1 MDKIQKEE
9 MQKETGTNSIFKEK
23 LIIAFSSV
31 FEALFLLLELYFM
44 IHSRENFVAL
54 IVVAICMIL
63 VLFFLVMAI
72 IDLNQKIKNMEWKEY
87 QDIYKAQKAS
97 YLSTKR
103 AFDELGQRLSAL
115 EESNTFPAEDI
126 ISAQKAVAKVTI
138 SRNKENAEALMNAND
153 ELIQRVF
160 GFEEKLADNKE
171 ELMKLQQEIM
181 QQTKDEMNENQR
193 NIQSQFDAIQNL
205 LQQVQQDISTGEIR
219 TMDTAIEDSPV
230 DSLQEDWMEPEDEEL
245 PDLGGFEEESEEQLP
260 SLDEMEI
267 PAEDELPS
275 LDEAEIPVEDELP
288 SLDEAE
294 IPVEDELPSLDDVE
308 VSAEP
313 VSDLN
318 KTLSPD
324 EIAALFSNME
334 DTTAQLE
341 EEPEELPMPDMSDP
355 NKSLSPDEIA
365 ALFANAGNTESV
377 TEEEPEKEEEP
388 EPEKPPMPDLSD
400 PNKTLSPDEIAAL
413 FANM

>member
-1 MDKIQKEE
+1 
-9 MQKETGTNSIFKEK
+9 MQKETSPNSILKEK

-97 YLSTKR
+97 YLSTKK
-103 AFDELGQRLSAL
+103 AFDEIGQRLSAL
-115 EESNTFPAEDI
+115 EEGNSFPAEDI

-181 QQTKDEMNENQR
+181 QQTKDEMSENQK
-193 NIQSQFDAIQNL
+193 NIQTQFDTIQSL
-205 LQQVQQDISTGEIR
+205 LQQVQQGINLAEVKTTDFPEAPQAEMQQDIQ
-219 TMDTAIEDSPV
+219 MDLPEE
-230 DSLQEDWMEPEDEEL
+230 SLPKIDEADIIDEDEPVVDTE
-245 PDLGGFEEESEEQLP
+245 DLER
-260 SLDEMEI
+260 
-267 PAEDELPS
+267 
-275 LDEAEIPVEDELP
+275 PVEDELP
-288 SLDEAE
+288 SLDDIELPE
-294 IPVEDELPSLDDVE
+294 GDELPNLDDIELPEEDELPNLDDIELPVEDELPSLDDVDVPE
-308 VSAEP
+308 ADEEEAP
-313 VSDLN
+313 EELPMPDLSDPN

-324 EIAALFSNME
+324 EIAALFSNAE
-334 DTTAQLE
+334 SVAAP
-341 EEPEELPMPDMSDP
+341 EPEEEQEPEVEVEMEPMPETAP
-355 NKSLSPDEIA
+355 
-365 ALFANAGNTESV
+365 
-377 TEEEPEKEEEP
+377 EE
-388 EPEKPPMPDLSD
+388 EKPPMPDLSD

>member
-1 MDKIQKEE
+1 MDKIQKEK
-9 MQKETGTNSIFKEK
+9 MQKETSPNSILKEK

-97 YLSTKR
+97 YLSTKK
-103 AFDELGQRLSAL
+103 AFDKIGQRLSAL
-115 EESNTFPAEDI
+115 EEGNSFPAEDI

-181 QQTKDEMNENQR
+181 QQTKDEMSENQK
-193 NIQSQFDAIQNL
+193 NIQTQFDTIQSL
-205 LQQVQQDISTGEIR
+205 LQQVQQGINLAEVKTTDFPEAPQAEMQQDIQ
-219 TMDTAIEDSPV
+219 MDLPEE
-230 DSLQEDWMEPEDEEL
+230 SLPKIDEADIIDEDEPVVDTE
-245 PDLGGFEEESEEQLP
+245 DL
-260 SLDEMEI
+260 EM
-267 PAEDELPS
+267 
-275 LDEAEIPVEDELP
+275 PVEDELP
-288 SLDEAE
+288 SLDDIELPE
-294 IPVEDELPSLDDVE
+294 GDELPNLDDIELPEEDELPNLDDIELPVEDELPSLDDVDVPE
-308 VSAEP
+308 ADEEEAP
-313 VSDLN
+313 EELPMPDLSDPN

-324 EIAALFSNME
+324 EIAALFSNAE
-334 DTTAQLE
+334 SVAAP
-341 EEPEELPMPDMSDP
+341 EPEEEQEPEVEVEMEPMPETAP
-355 NKSLSPDEIA
+355 
-365 ALFANAGNTESV
+365 
-377 TEEEPEKEEEP
+377 EE
-388 EPEKPPMPDLSD
+388 EKPPMPDLSD

>member
-1 MDKIQKEE
+1 MDKIQKEK
-9 MQKETGTNSIFKEK
+9 MQKETSPNSILKEK

-97 YLSTKR
+97 YLSTKK
-103 AFDELGQRLSAL
+103 AFDEIGQRLSAL
-115 EESNTFPAEDI
+115 EEGNSFPAEDI

-181 QQTKDEMNENQR
+181 QQTKDEMSENQK
-193 NIQSQFDAIQNL
+193 NIQTQFDTIQSL
-205 LQQVQQDISTGEIR
+205 LQQVQQGINLAEVKTTDFPEAPQAEMQQDIQ
-219 TMDTAIEDSPV
+219 MDLPEE
-230 DSLQEDWMEPEDEEL
+230 SLPKIDEADIIDEDEPVVDTE
-245 PDLGGFEEESEEQLP
+245 DL
-260 SLDEMEI
+260 EM
-267 PAEDELPS
+267 
-275 LDEAEIPVEDELP
+275 PVEDELP
-288 SLDEAE
+288 SLDDIELPE
-294 IPVEDELPSLDDVE
+294 GDELPNLDDIELPEEDELPNLDDIELPVEDELPSLDDVDVPE
-308 VSAEP
+308 ADEEEAP
-313 VSDLN
+313 EELPMPDLSDPN

-324 EIAALFSNME
+324 EIAALFSNAE
-334 DTTAQLE
+334 SVAAP
-341 EEPEELPMPDMSDP
+341 EPEEEQEPEVEVEMEPMPETAP
-355 NKSLSPDEIA
+355 
-365 ALFANAGNTESV
+365 
-377 TEEEPEKEEEP
+377 EE
-388 EPEKPPMPDLSD
+388 EKPPIPDLSD

>member
-1 MDKIQKEE
+1 MDKIQKEK
-9 MQKETGTNSIFKEK
+9 MQKETSPNSILKEK

-97 YLSTKR
+97 YLSTKK
-103 AFDELGQRLSAL
+103 AFDEIGQRLSAL
-115 EESNTFPAEDI
+115 EEGNSFPAEDI

-171 ELMKLQQEIM
+171 ELMKLQREIM
-181 QQTKDEMNENQR
+181 QQTKDEMSENQK
-193 NIQSQFDAIQNL
+193 NIQTQFDTIQSL
-205 LQQVQQDISTGEIR
+205 LQQVQQGINLAEVKTTDFPEAPQAEMQQDIQ
-219 TMDTAIEDSPV
+219 MDLPEE
-230 DSLQEDWMEPEDEEL
+230 SLPKIDEADIIDEDEPVVDTE
-245 PDLGGFEEESEEQLP
+245 DL
-260 SLDEMEI
+260 EM
-267 PAEDELPS
+267 
-275 LDEAEIPVEDELP
+275 PVEDELP
-288 SLDEAE
+288 SLDDIELPE
-294 IPVEDELPSLDDVE
+294 GDELPNLDDIELPEEDELPNLDDIELPVEDELPSLDDVDVPE
-308 VSAEP
+308 ADEEEAP
-313 VSDLN
+313 EELPMPDLSDPN

-324 EIAALFSNME
+324 EIAALFSNTE
-334 DTTAQLE
+334 SVAAP
-341 EEPEELPMPDMSDP
+341 EPEEEQEPEVEVEMEPMPETAP
-355 NKSLSPDEIA
+355 
-365 ALFANAGNTESV
+365 
-377 TEEEPEKEEEP
+377 EE
-388 EPEKPPMPDLSD
+388 EKPPMPDLSD

>member
-9 MQKETGTNSIFKEK
+9 MRKETGTNSILKEK

-44 IHSRENFVAL
+44 IHSRENFIAL

-260 SLDEMEI
+260 SLDEAEI

-275 LDEAEIPVEDELP
+275 LDDVEMPAEDELP
-288 SLDEAE
+288 SLDE
-294 IPVEDELPSLDDVE
+294 VE

-313 VSDLN
+313 ISDPN

-334 DTTAQLE
+334 DTTVQPE

-365 ALFANAGNTESV
+365 ALFANAGNAESV
-377 TEEEPEKEEEP
+377 TEEEP

>member
-1 MDKIQKEE
+1 MDKIQKEK
-9 MQKETGTNSIFKEK
+9 MQKETSPNSILKEK

-97 YLSTKR
+97 YLSTKK
-103 AFDELGQRLSAL
+103 AFDEIGQRLSAL
-115 EESNTFPAEDI
+115 EERNSFPAEDI

-181 QQTKDEMNENQR
+181 QQTKDEMSENQK
-193 NIQSQFDAIQNL
+193 NIQTQFDTIQSL
-205 LQQVQQDISTGEIR
+205 LQQVQQGINLAEVKTTDFPEAPQAEMQQDIQ
-219 TMDTAIEDSPV
+219 MDLPEE
-230 DSLQEDWMEPEDEEL
+230 SLPKIDEADIIDEDEPVVDTE
-245 PDLGGFEEESEEQLP
+245 DL
-260 SLDEMEI
+260 EM
-267 PAEDELPS
+267 
-275 LDEAEIPVEDELP
+275 PVEDELP
-288 SLDEAE
+288 SLDDIELPE
-294 IPVEDELPSLDDVE
+294 GDELPNLDDIELPEEDELPNLDDIELPVEDELPSLDDVDVPE
-308 VSAEP
+308 ADEEEAP
-313 VSDLN
+313 EELPMPDLSDPN

-324 EIAALFSNME
+324 EIAALFSNAE
-334 DTTAQLE
+334 SVAAP
-341 EEPEELPMPDMSDP
+341 EPEEEQEPEVEVEMEPMPETAP
-355 NKSLSPDEIA
+355 
-365 ALFANAGNTESV
+365 
-377 TEEEPEKEEEP
+377 EE
-388 EPEKPPMPDLSD
+388 EKPPMPDLSD

>member
-1 MDKIQKEE
+1 MDKIQKEK
-9 MQKETGTNSIFKEK
+9 MQKETSPNSILKEK

-97 YLSTKR
+97 YLSTKK
-103 AFDELGQRLSAL
+103 AFDEIGQRLSAL
-115 EESNTFPAEDI
+115 EEVNSFPAEDI

-181 QQTKDEMNENQR
+181 QQTKDEMSENQK
-193 NIQSQFDAIQNL
+193 NIQTQFDTIQSL
-205 LQQVQQDISTGEIR
+205 LQQVQQGINLAEVKTTDFPEAPQAEMQQDIQ
-219 TMDTAIEDSPV
+219 MDLPEE
-230 DSLQEDWMEPEDEEL
+230 SLPKIDEADIIDEDEPVVDTE
-245 PDLGGFEEESEEQLP
+245 DL
-260 SLDEMEI
+260 EM
-267 PAEDELPS
+267 
-275 LDEAEIPVEDELP
+275 PVEDELP
-288 SLDEAE
+288 SLDDIELPE
-294 IPVEDELPSLDDVE
+294 GDELPNLDDIELPEEDELPNLDDIELPVEDELPSLDDVDVPE
-308 VSAEP
+308 ADEEEAP
-313 VSDLN
+313 EELPMPDLSDPN

-324 EIAALFSNME
+324 EIAALFSNAE
-334 DTTAQLE
+334 SVAAP
-341 EEPEELPMPDMSDP
+341 EPEEEQEPEVEVEMEPMPETAP
-355 NKSLSPDEIA
+355 
-365 ALFANAGNTESV
+365 
-377 TEEEPEKEEEP
+377 EE
-388 EPEKPPMPDLSD
+388 EKPPMPDLSD

>member
-1 MDKIQKEE
+1 MDKIQKEK
-9 MQKETGTNSIFKEK
+9 MQKETSPNSILKEK

-97 YLSTKR
+97 YLSTKK
-103 AFDELGQRLSAL
+103 AFDEIGQRLSAL
-115 EESNTFPAEDI
+115 EEGNSFPAEDI

-181 QQTKDEMNENQR
+181 QQTKDEMSENQK
-193 NIQSQFDAIQNL
+193 NIQTQFDTIQSL
-205 LQQVQQDISTGEIR
+205 LQQVQQGINLAEVKTTDFPEAPQAEMQQDIQ
-219 TMDTAIEDSPV
+219 MDLPEE
-230 DSLQEDWMEPEDEEL
+230 SLPKIDEADIIDEDEPVVDTE
-245 PDLGGFEEESEEQLP
+245 DL
-260 SLDEMEI
+260 EM
-267 PAEDELPS
+267 
-275 LDEAEIPVEDELP
+275 PVEDELP
-288 SLDEAE
+288 SLDDIELPE
-294 IPVEDELPSLDDVE
+294 GDELPNLDDIELPEEDELPNLDDIELPVEDELPSLDDVDVPE
-308 VSAEP
+308 ADEEEAP
-313 VSDLN
+313 EELPMPDLSDPN

-324 EIAALFSNME
+324 EIAALFSNAE
-334 DTTAQLE
+334 SVAAP
-341 EEPEELPMPDMSDP
+341 EPEEEQEPEVEVEMEPMPETAP
-355 NKSLSPDEIA
+355 
-365 ALFANAGNTESV
+365 
-377 TEEEPEKEEEP
+377 EE
-388 EPEKPPMPDLSD
+388 EKPPMPDLSD

>member
-1 MDKIQKEE
+1 MDKIQKEK
-9 MQKETGTNSIFKEK
+9 MQKETSPNSILKEK

-97 YLSTKR
+97 YLSTKK
-103 AFDELGQRLSAL
+103 AFDEIGQRLSAL
-115 EESNTFPAEDI
+115 EEGNSFPAEDI

-181 QQTKDEMNENQR
+181 QQTKDEMSENQK
-193 NIQSQFDAIQNL
+193 NIQTQFDTIQSL
-205 LQQVQQDISTGEIR
+205 LQQVQQGINLAEVKTTDFPEAPQAEMQQDIQ
-219 TMDTAIEDSPV
+219 MDLPEE
-230 DSLQEDWMEPEDEEL
+230 SLPKIDEADIIDEDEPVVDTE
-245 PDLGGFEEESEEQLP
+245 DL
-260 SLDEMEI
+260 EM
-267 PAEDELPS
+267 
-275 LDEAEIPVEDELP
+275 PVEDELP
-288 SLDEAE
+288 SLDDIELPE
-294 IPVEDELPSLDDVE
+294 EDELPNLDDIELPEEDELPNLDDIELPVEDELPSLDDVDVPE
-308 VSAEP
+308 ADEEEAP
-313 VSDLN
+313 EELPMPDLSDPN

-324 EIAALFSNME
+324 EIAALFSNAE
-334 DTTAQLE
+334 SVAAP
-341 EEPEELPMPDMSDP
+341 EPEEEQEPEVEVEMEPVP
-355 NKSLSPDEIA
+355 ETAP
-365 ALFANAGNTESV
+365 
-377 TEEEPEKEEEP
+377 EEE
-388 EPEKPPMPDLSD
+388 KPTMPDLSD

>member
-1 MDKIQKEE
+1 MDKIQKEK
-9 MQKETGTNSIFKEK
+9 MQKETSPNSILKEK

-97 YLSTKR
+97 YLSTKK
-103 AFDELGQRLSAL
+103 AFDEIGQRLSAL
-115 EESNTFPAEDI
+115 EEGNSFPAEDI

-181 QQTKDEMNENQR
+181 QQTKDEMSENQK
-193 NIQSQFDAIQNL
+193 NIQTQFDTIQSL
-205 LQQVQQDISTGEIR
+205 LQQVQQGINLAEVKTTDFPEAPQAEMQQDIQ
-219 TMDTAIEDSPV
+219 MDLPEE
-230 DSLQEDWMEPEDEEL
+230 SLPKIDEADIIDEDEPVVDTE
-245 PDLGGFEEESEEQLP
+245 DL
-260 SLDEMEI
+260 EM
-267 PAEDELPS
+267 
-275 LDEAEIPVEDELP
+275 PVEDELP
-288 SLDEAE
+288 SLDDIELPE
-294 IPVEDELPSLDDVE
+294 GDELPNLDDIELPEEDELPNLDDIELPVEDELPSLDDVDVPE
-308 VSAEP
+308 ADEEEAP
-313 VSDLN
+313 EELPMPDLSDPN

-324 EIAALFSNME
+324 EIAALFSNAE
-334 DTTAQLE
+334 SVAAP
-341 EEPEELPMPDMSDP
+341 EPEEEQEPKVEVEMEPMPETAP
-355 NKSLSPDEIA
+355 
-365 ALFANAGNTESV
+365 
-377 TEEEPEKEEEP
+377 EE
-388 EPEKPPMPDLSD
+388 EKPPIPDLSD

>member
-1 MDKIQKEE
+1 MYYFFVIVFEWRCIE
-9 MQKETGTNSIFKEK
+9 CILKEK

-97 YLSTKR
+97 YLSTKK
-103 AFDELGQRLSAL
+103 AFDEIGQRLSAL
-115 EESNTFPAEDI
+115 EEGNSFPAEDI

-181 QQTKDEMNENQR
+181 QQTKDEMSENQK
-193 NIQSQFDAIQNL
+193 NIQTQFDTIQSL
-205 LQQVQQDISTGEIR
+205 LQQVQQGINLAEVKTTDFPEAPQAEMQQDIQ
-219 TMDTAIEDSPV
+219 MDLPEE
-230 DSLQEDWMEPEDEEL
+230 SLPKIDEADIIDEDEPVVDTE
-245 PDLGGFEEESEEQLP
+245 DLER
-260 SLDEMEI
+260 
-267 PAEDELPS
+267 
-275 LDEAEIPVEDELP
+275 PVEDELP
-288 SLDEAE
+288 SLDDIELPE
-294 IPVEDELPSLDDVE
+294 GDELPNLDDIELPEEDELPNLDDIELPVEDELPSLDDVDVPE
-308 VSAEP
+308 ADEEEAP
-313 VSDLN
+313 EELPMPDLSDPN

-324 EIAALFSNME
+324 EIAALFSNAE
-334 DTTAQLE
+334 SVAAP
-341 EEPEELPMPDMSDP
+341 EPEEEQEPEVEVEMEPMPETAP
-355 NKSLSPDEIA
+355 
-365 ALFANAGNTESV
+365 
-377 TEEEPEKEEEP
+377 EE
-388 EPEKPPMPDLSD
+388 EKPPMPDLSD

>member
-1 MDKIQKEE
+1 MDKIQKEK
-9 MQKETGTNSIFKEK
+9 MQKETSPNSILKEK

-97 YLSTKR
+97 YLSTKK
-103 AFDELGQRLSAL
+103 AFDEIGQRLSAL
-115 EESNTFPAEDI
+115 EESNSFPAEDI

-181 QQTKDEMNENQR
+181 QQTKDEMSENR
-193 NIQSQFDAIQNL
+193 KNIQTQFDTIQSL
-205 LQQVQQDISTGEIR
+205 LQQVQQGINLAEVKTTDFPEASKAEMQQDIQQDFQEESLPEI
-219 TMDTAIEDSPV
+219 DEADIIE
-230 DSLQEDWMEPEDEEL
+230 EDEPVVDTE
-245 PDLGGFEEESEEQLP
+245 DL
-260 SLDEMEI
+260 EM
-267 PAEDELPS
+267 
-275 LDEAEIPVEDELP
+275 PVEDELP
-288 SLDEAE
+288 SLDDIELPE
-294 IPVEDELPSLDDVE
+294 EDELPNLDDIELPEEDELPNLDDIELPVEDELPSLDDVDVPE
-308 VSAEP
+308 ADEEEAP
-313 VSDLN
+313 EELPMPDLSDPN

-324 EIAALFSNME
+324 EIAALFSNAE
-334 DTTAQLE
+334 SVAAP
-341 EEPEELPMPDMSDP
+341 EPEE
-355 NKSLSPDEIA
+355 EQ
-365 ALFANAGNTESV
+365 
-377 TEEEPEKEEEP
+377 EPEVEVEMEPVPETAPEE
-388 EPEKPPMPDLSD
+388 EKPPMPDLSD

>member
-1 MDKIQKEE
+1 MDKIQKEK
-9 MQKETGTNSIFKEK
+9 MQKETSPNSILKEK

-97 YLSTKR
+97 YLSTKK
-103 AFDELGQRLSAL
+103 AFDEIGQRLSAL
-115 EESNTFPAEDI
+115 EEGNSFPAEDI

-181 QQTKDEMNENQR
+181 QQTKDEMSENQK
-193 NIQSQFDAIQNL
+193 NIQTQFDTIQSL
-205 LQQVQQDISTGEIR
+205 LQQVQQGINLAEVKTTDFPEAPQAEMQQDFREESLPKTDEADI
-219 TMDTAIEDSPV
+219 IE
-230 DSLQEDWMEPEDEEL
+230 EDEPVVDTE
-245 PDLGGFEEESEEQLP
+245 DL
-260 SLDEMEI
+260 EM
-267 PAEDELPS
+267 
-275 LDEAEIPVEDELP
+275 PVEDELP
-288 SLDEAE
+288 SLDDIELPE
-294 IPVEDELPSLDDVE
+294 EDELPNLDDIELPEEDELPNLDDIELPVEDELPSLDDVDVPE
-308 VSAEP
+308 ADEEEAP
-313 VSDLN
+313 EELPMPDLSDPN

-324 EIAALFSNME
+324 EIAALFSNAE
-334 DTTAQLE
+334 SVAAP
-341 EEPEELPMPDMSDP
+341 EPEE
-355 NKSLSPDEIA
+355 EQ
-365 ALFANAGNTESV
+365 
-377 TEEEPEKEEEP
+377 EPEVEVEMEPVPETAPEE
-388 EPEKPPMPDLSD
+388 EKPPMPDLSD

>member
-9 MQKETGTNSIFKEK
+9 MRKETGTNSILKEK

-260 SLDEMEI
+260 SLDDVEI

-275 LDEAEIPVEDELP
+275 LDDVEI
-288 SLDEAE
+288 S
-294 IPVEDELPSLDDVE
+294 VEDELPSLDDVE

-313 VSDLN
+313 VSDPN

-334 DTTAQLE
+334 DTTAQPE

>member
-1 MDKIQKEE
+1 MDKIQKEK
-9 MQKETGTNSIFKEK
+9 MQKETSPNSILKEK

-97 YLSTKR
+97 YLSTKK
-103 AFDELGQRLSAL
+103 AFDEIGQRLSAL
-115 EESNTFPAEDI
+115 EEGNSFPAEDI

-171 ELMKLQQEIM
+171 ELMKLQREIM
-181 QQTKDEMNENQR
+181 QQTKDEMSENQK
-193 NIQSQFDAIQNL
+193 NIQTQFDTIQSL
-205 LQQVQQDISTGEIR
+205 LQQVQQGINLAEVKTTDFPEAPQAEMQQDIQ
-219 TMDTAIEDSPV
+219 MDLPEE
-230 DSLQEDWMEPEDEEL
+230 SLPKIDEADIIDEDEPVVDTE
-245 PDLGGFEEESEEQLP
+245 DL
-260 SLDEMEI
+260 EM
-267 PAEDELPS
+267 
-275 LDEAEIPVEDELP
+275 PVEDELP
-288 SLDEAE
+288 SLDDIELPE
-294 IPVEDELPSLDDVE
+294 GDELPNLDDIELPEEDELPNLDDIELPVEDELPSLDDVDVPE
-308 VSAEP
+308 ADEEEAP
-313 VSDLN
+313 EELPMPDLSDPN

-324 EIAALFSNME
+324 EIAALFSNAE
-334 DTTAQLE
+334 SVAAP
-341 EEPEELPMPDMSDP
+341 EPEEEQEPEVEVEMEPMPETAP
-355 NKSLSPDEIA
+355 
-365 ALFANAGNTESV
+365 
-377 TEEEPEKEEEP
+377 EE
-388 EPEKPPMPDLSD
+388 EKPPMPDLSD

>member
-1 MDKIQKEE
+1 MDKIQKEK
-9 MQKETGTNSIFKEK
+9 MQKETSPNSILKEK

-97 YLSTKR
+97 YLSTKK
-103 AFDELGQRLSAL
+103 AFDEIGQRLSAL
-115 EESNTFPAEDI
+115 EESNSFPAEDI

-181 QQTKDEMNENQR
+181 QQTKDEMSENQK
-193 NIQSQFDAIQNL
+193 NIQTQFDTIQSL
-205 LQQVQQDISTGEIR
+205 LQQVQQGINLAEVKTTDFPEASKAEMQQDIQQDFQEESLPEI
-219 TMDTAIEDSPV
+219 DEADIIE
-230 DSLQEDWMEPEDEEL
+230 EDEPVVDTE
-245 PDLGGFEEESEEQLP
+245 DL
-260 SLDEMEI
+260 EM
-267 PAEDELPS
+267 
-275 LDEAEIPVEDELP
+275 PVEDELP
-288 SLDEAE
+288 SLDDIEL
-294 IPVEDELPSLDDVE
+294 PVEDELPSLDDVDVPE
-308 VSAEP
+308 ADEEEAP
-313 VSDLN
+313 EELPMPDLSDPN

-324 EIAALFSNME
+324 EIAALFSNAE
-334 DTTAQLE
+334 SVAAP
-341 EEPEELPMPDMSDP
+341 EPEE
-355 NKSLSPDEIA
+355 EQ
-365 ALFANAGNTESV
+365 
-377 TEEEPEKEEEP
+377 EPEVEVEMEPVPETAPEE
-388 EPEKPPMPDLSD
+388 EKPPMPDLSD

>member
-1 MDKIQKEE
+1 MDKIQKEK
-9 MQKETGTNSIFKEK
+9 MQKETSPNSILKEK

-97 YLSTKR
+97 YLSTKK
-103 AFDELGQRLSAL
+103 AFDEIGQRLSAL
-115 EESNTFPAEDI
+115 EEGNSFPAEDI

-171 ELMKLQQEIM
+171 ELMKLQREIM
-181 QQTKDEMNENQR
+181 QQTKDEMSENQK
-193 NIQSQFDAIQNL
+193 NIQTQFDTIQSL
-205 LQQVQQDISTGEIR
+205 LQQVQQGINLAEVKTTDFPEAPQAEMQQDIQ
-219 TMDTAIEDSPV
+219 MDLPEE
-230 DSLQEDWMEPEDEEL
+230 SLPKIDEADIIDEDEPVVDTE
-245 PDLGGFEEESEEQLP
+245 DL
-260 SLDEMEI
+260 EM
-267 PAEDELPS
+267 
-275 LDEAEIPVEDELP
+275 PVEDELP
-288 SLDEAE
+288 SLDDIELPEGDELPNLDDIELPEEDE
-294 IPVEDELPSLDDVE
+294 IPNLDDIELPVEDELPSLDDVDVPE
-308 VSAEP
+308 ADEEEAP
-313 VSDLN
+313 EELPMPDLSDPN

-324 EIAALFSNME
+324 EIAALFSNAE
-334 DTTAQLE
+334 SVAAP
-341 EEPEELPMPDMSDP
+341 EPEEEQEPEVEVEMEPVP
-355 NKSLSPDEIA
+355 ETAP
-365 ALFANAGNTESV
+365 
-377 TEEEPEKEEEP
+377 EEE
-388 EPEKPPMPDLSD
+388 KPTMPDLSD

>member
-1 MDKIQKEE
+1 MDKIQKEK
-9 MQKETGTNSIFKEK
+9 MQKETSPNSILKEK

-97 YLSTKR
+97 YLSTKK
-103 AFDELGQRLSAL
+103 AFDEIGQRLSAL
-115 EESNTFPAEDI
+115 EERNSFPAEDI

-181 QQTKDEMNENQR
+181 QQTKDEMSENQK
-193 NIQSQFDAIQNL
+193 NIQTQFDTIQSL
-205 LQQVQQDISTGEIR
+205 LQQVQQGINLAEVKTTDFPEAPQAEMQQDIQ
-219 TMDTAIEDSPV
+219 MDLPEE
-230 DSLQEDWMEPEDEEL
+230 SLPKIDEADIIDEDEPVVDTE
-245 PDLGGFEEESEEQLP
+245 DL
-260 SLDEMEI
+260 EM
-267 PAEDELPS
+267 
-275 LDEAEIPVEDELP
+275 PVEDELP
-288 SLDEAE
+288 SLDDIELPE
-294 IPVEDELPSLDDVE
+294 GDELPNLDDIELPEEDELPNLDDIELPVEDELPSLDDVDVPE
-308 VSAEP
+308 ADEEEAP
-313 VSDLN
+313 EELPMPDLSDPN

-324 EIAALFSNME
+324 EIAALFSNAE
-334 DTTAQLE
+334 SVAAP
-341 EEPEELPMPDMSDP
+341 EPEEEQEPEVEVEMEPMPETAP
-355 NKSLSPDEIA
+355 
-365 ALFANAGNTESV
+365 
-377 TEEEPEKEEEP
+377 EE
-388 EPEKPPMPDLSD
+388 EKPPIPDLSD

>member
-1 MDKIQKEE
+1 MDKIQKEK
-9 MQKETGTNSIFKEK
+9 MQKETSPNSILKEK

-44 IHSRENFVAL
+44 IYSRENFVAL

-97 YLSTKR
+97 YLSTKK
-103 AFDELGQRLSAL
+103 AFDEIGQRLSAL
-115 EESNTFPAEDI
+115 EEGNSFPAEDI

-181 QQTKDEMNENQR
+181 QQTKDEMSENQK
-193 NIQSQFDAIQNL
+193 NIQTQFDTIQSL
-205 LQQVQQDISTGEIR
+205 LQQVQQGINLAEVKTTDFPEAPQAEMQQDIQMDLPEESLPEI
-219 TMDTAIEDSPV
+219 DEADIID
-230 DSLQEDWMEPEDEEL
+230 EDEPVVDTE
-245 PDLGGFEEESEEQLP
+245 DL
-260 SLDEMEI
+260 EM
-267 PAEDELPS
+267 
-275 LDEAEIPVEDELP
+275 PVEDELP
-288 SLDEAE
+288 SLDDIELPE
-294 IPVEDELPSLDDVE
+294 EDELPNLDDIELPEEDELPNLDDIELPVEDELPSLDDVDVPE
-308 VSAEP
+308 ADEEEAP
-313 VSDLN
+313 EELPMPDLSDPN

-324 EIAALFSNME
+324 EIAALFSNAE
-334 DTTAQLE
+334 SVAAP
-341 EEPEELPMPDMSDP
+341 EPEEEQEPEVEVEMEPMPETAP
-355 NKSLSPDEIA
+355 
-365 ALFANAGNTESV
+365 
-377 TEEEPEKEEEP
+377 EE
-388 EPEKPPMPDLSD
+388 EKPPMPDLSD